1 MTQKGEMKPATCP
14 LKVVV
19 TDVPPQHIT
28 VEAVSAAEIGA
39 DGGSTMEGGSTGGW
53 HTDHQEELTLAY
65 LKL

>member
-1 MTQKGEMKPATCP
+1 MKPATFP
-14 LKVVV
+14 LKIVV

-28 VEAVSAAEIGA
+28 IEAVSAA
-39 DGGSTMEGGSTGGW
+39 DGGSTMEGSSTGGW